1 MSPDLIFQIATKIA
15 LAGWLLLAFVPKQ
28 SRVVSGAVIPL
39 LLSLAY
45 ATLLAL
51 NITNMKGDFATLDG
65 VMLAFTDRWM
75 VLIGWIHYLAFDLFI
90 GSWEARDAQQRGLS
104 RWLVL
109 PCLFLT
115 LMFGPVGLLLY
126 FALRRRLKLD

>member
-15 LAGWLLLAFVPKQ
+15 VAGWLLLAFLPRK
-28 SRVVSGAVIPL
+28 SRLVSGAIIPL

-45 ATLLAL
+45 ACLLAL
-51 NITNMKGDFATLDG
+51 NITRMQGDFSTLEG
-65 VMLAFTDRWM
+65 VMRLFTDRWM

-90 GSWEARDAQQRGLS
+90 GAWETRDAQERGLS

-126 FALRRRLKLD
+126 FLARRRLVF